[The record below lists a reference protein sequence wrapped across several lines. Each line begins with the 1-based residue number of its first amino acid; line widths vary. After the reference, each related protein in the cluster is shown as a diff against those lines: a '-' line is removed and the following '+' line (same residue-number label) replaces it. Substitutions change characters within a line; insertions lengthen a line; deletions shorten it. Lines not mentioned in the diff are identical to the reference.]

1 MKRGFQAACMAVWL
15 CDVIR
20 YDYHVRWSHVELQF
34 DVLMYM
40 DARLLWCNIELC
52 CHIITIM

>member
-40 DARLLWCNIELC
+40 DARLYYGA
-52 CHIITIM
+52 T